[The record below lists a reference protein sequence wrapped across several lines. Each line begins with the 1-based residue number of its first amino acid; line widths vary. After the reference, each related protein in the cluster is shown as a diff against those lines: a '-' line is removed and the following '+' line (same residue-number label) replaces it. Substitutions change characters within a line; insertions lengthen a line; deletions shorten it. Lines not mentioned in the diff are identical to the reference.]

1 LAISQCAR
9 TPVNFTT
16 LILRTPSVTLP
27 MRSYVE
33 ACKRRRRVLLRSR
46 SFGSVCRSSYLHIH
60 MNKRHNATW
69 TYKTCPISISE
80 VTDYETKWTAF
91 YVHFSR
97 IAKSVLVVA
106 ILSVRPSVRPSVT
119 SRYRSK
125 TR

>member
-1 LAISQCAR
+1 
-9 TPVNFTT
+9 
-16 LILRTPSVTLP
+16 
-27 MRSYVE
+27 
-33 ACKRRRRVLLRSR
+33 
-46 SFGSVCRSSYLHIH
+46 

-106 ILSVRPSVRPSVT
+106 ILSVRPSVRPSRPGT
-119 SRYRSK
+119 DPKQGKIEALCFYFMA
-125 TR
+125 T